1 MRSEEWWERK
11 FNQHTN
17 NSHWWGLKNGD
28 SLNSVLLV
36 KLGTRSFDFTN
47 NVGHTSFVTNKSSQM
62 NWSLRVGILREMTDT
77 TTVVLGS
84 LLWEK
89 LKGPMTGLLEL
100 AVGHLWD

>member
-1 MRSEEWWERK
+1 M
-11 FNQHTN
+11 
-17 NSHWWGLKNGD
+17 
-28 SLNSVLLV
+28 

-100 AVGHLWD
+100 AVGHLWGLKICGGQGTRPDATQQPK